1 MATTQELTNLAAC
14 GLGNALGT
22 NTKFGCPF
30 DFGSVSIMGLIRPSA
45 KFVAGSEFNLAAVTA
60 LQKSGDV
67 VLLKGVT
74 TFAETGNDD
83 AIETLEDD
91 TQILTNKGKHKF
103 LATFAQDLY
112 FQKALS
118 SLEGHARWSVFFIDV
133 KGNIL
138 MTSDIS
144 GNATG
149 FSAGMAR
156 AGKMQFATST
166 TGLKNT
172 FEVQLLDRAELD
184 DNFAYFD
191 SEQLDFD
198 PRQLEPVIQAEV
210 SFASVPTDTDTTL
223 SVKVVAARGGKEPIT
238 GLLFGDFTMLK
249 DGVASN
255 PTIAVYDANTGLYT
269 LTVAA
274 VATGNTL
281 IVNLNSTIEVIG
293 DGLYKAL
300 PVTVTVVA

>member
-45 KFVAGSEFNLAAVTA
+45 KFVAGSAFNLAAVTA

-144 GNATG
+144 GNAIG
-149 FSAGMAR
+149 FTAGMAR

-172 FEVQLLDRAELD
+172 FEIQLLDRAELD
-184 DNFAYFD
+184 DNFAYLD
-191 SEQLDFD
+191 SDQLDFD
-198 PRQLEPVIQAEV
+198 PRQLEPVIQAELG
-210 SFASVPTDTDTTL
+210 FASIPGAADVAL
-223 SVKVVAARGGKEPIT
+223 SVRVVSSRGKQPIP
-238 GLLFGDFTMLK
+238 GLSVGDFTMLK
-249 DGVASN
+249 NGVASN
-255 PTIAVYDANTGLYT
+255 PTTAVYDANTGLYT
-269 LTVAA
+269 LAVVA
-274 VATGNTL
+274 VAVASVL
-281 IVNLNSTIEVIG
+281 ELSLNSTVEVVG
-293 DGLYKAL
+293 DGLYKAQ
-300 PVTVTVVA
+300 PTTITVVV